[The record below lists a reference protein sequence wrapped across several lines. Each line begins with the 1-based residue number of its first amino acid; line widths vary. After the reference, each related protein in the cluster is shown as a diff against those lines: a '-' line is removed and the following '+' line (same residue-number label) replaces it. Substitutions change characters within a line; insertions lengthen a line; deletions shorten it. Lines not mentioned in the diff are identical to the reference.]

1 VLSTKHMR
9 VTLVSV
15 AYIRGLNLNR
25 SCTYALCCAAGH
37 VYVENPWEKGNAHG
51 LQLDVMI

>member
-1 VLSTKHMR
+1 

-15 AYIRGLNLNR
+15 TYIRGLTLNR
-25 SCTYALCCAAGH
+25 SRTYALCCAAGR
-37 VYVENPWEKGNAHG
+37 VYVEKPWEKGNAHG